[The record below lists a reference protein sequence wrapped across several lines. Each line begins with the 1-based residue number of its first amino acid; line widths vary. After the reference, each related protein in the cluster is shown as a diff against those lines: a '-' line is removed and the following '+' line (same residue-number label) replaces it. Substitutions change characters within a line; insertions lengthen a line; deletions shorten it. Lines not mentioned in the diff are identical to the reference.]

1 MLFYFLHNSYEG
13 FNVSQTGI
21 QKLMAIV
28 KTLYLKVSHQHRK
41 DIIGIL

>member
-1 MLFYFLHNSYEG
+1 MWFYFLHNSYEG

-28 KTLYLKVSHQHRK
+28 KNPLFEGQSSA
-41 DIIGIL
+41 